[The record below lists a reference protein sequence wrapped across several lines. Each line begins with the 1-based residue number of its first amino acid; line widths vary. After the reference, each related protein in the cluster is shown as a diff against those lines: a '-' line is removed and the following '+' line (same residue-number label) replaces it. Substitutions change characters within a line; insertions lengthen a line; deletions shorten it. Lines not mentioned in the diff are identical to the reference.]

1 MGRIWQKSKTFAKSG
16 LRDFGAERKII
27 EGKIQ
32 AEAEVLY
39 NELLR
44 RCGEPFDPEILLKQR
59 SSNVICNVIFGTRF
73 EFSDPDFINLMK
85 DTKATM
91 ESPS

>member
-1 MGRIWQKSKTFAKSG
+1 MLAKSG
-16 LRDFGAERKII
+16 LRDFGVGRKVLQ
-27 EGKIQ
+27 EKFQ
-32 AEAEVLY
+32 AIAKVLC

-44 RCGEPFDPEILLKQR
+44 RYGEPFDPETLLKQC

-73 EFSDPDFINLMK
+73 EITDPDFINLTK